1 MLACCE
7 DVVSGFTE
15 EVRAQWQEPDLSD
28 DCCPGDEVSVG
39 RKVGDGVEQA
49 NMEEQKLCRE
59 N

>member
-1 MLACCE
+1 M
-7 DVVSGFTE
+7 SGFTE